1 MRDFFIS
8 DMKLYIFLFFIC
20 VVVVAGAYWAGG
32 RVAAQKCNARA
43 AEVAVKQNQEII
55 KTMGAINEKTFN
67 TGVCDIRRVLRE
79 KYTIAE

>member
-1 MRDFFIS
+1 
-8 DMKLYIFLFFIC
+8 MKIYIFLFFVFI
-20 VVVVAGAYWAGG
+20 VVVAGAYWAGG
-32 RVAAQKCNARA
+32 RVAVQKCNARA

>member
-1 MRDFFIS
+1 
-8 DMKLYIFLFFIC
+8 MKLYIFLFFIC

-55 KTMGAINEKTFN
+55 KTMVAINEKTFN
-67 TGVCDIRRVLRE
+67 TGVRDIRRVLRE